1 MAENETIGWAD
12 ALRYMLANPG
22 CVVEAAQKTQFAD
35 VYRLV
40 GDLLEVGEGNDPVT
54 WRASGCLPHALASK
68 RFVKPVGPAPA
79 LAQAQTIPC
88 PQCRGRGRMEYGQ
101 SHDAEGR
108 FTGAWMRPLKNGES

>member
-68 RFVKPVGPAPA
+68 RFVNPSRRVPP
-79 LAQAQTIPC
+79 QVQTIDC
-88 PQCRGRGRMEYGQ
+88 PQCNGKGLLAYAQ
-101 SHDAEGR
+101 KYDDQGR
-108 FTGAWMRPLKNGES
+108 FVGAWLRPLKDGES